1 MIMTALFRFLI
12 GGSAIYTGICVIVA
26 TGCLGLFW
34 RQQRPHALEEISAGE
49 LYLFGI
55 INHVVMLALML
66 LLPLQ
71 TALTVLAG
79 ISIPV
84 LLIYPILTV
93 AMGLL
98 LKDRLRRQRTTDAL
112 AESEATYRN
121 LFENNHTVM
130 LLVDPDGG
138 RIIDANLAASQLY
151 GWPINTLRQMNIS
164 QINTFTPAQME
175 TALQQA
181 KDGKENLF
189 HFQHRTANGSILDVE
204 TLSGPVTISGKKLL
218 YSIVH
223 DITASSRAE
232 TAREKMLKEATHA
245 RQVLLSVIEDQ
256 KFIEAK
262 LQRLSTAIEQS
273 PEAIVITDTG
283 GVIQYVNPAFEK
295 ISGYSKK
302 EAISQT
308 SHFLQSG
315 QHDAAFYAALWHT
328 ISSGQIW
335 QGRFVNKH
343 KNGLLY
349 TEDASISPVRNS
361 SGEISGY
368 VAVKRDITEELQRE
382 ELFQQ
387 SQKMEAVGQLAGGI
401 AHDFNNILQ
410 AILGFSEILLSRL
423 QKDSVESRNVDEILK
438 AARRAA
444 ELTGQLLAFSRKQPT
459 DRKDLQLNTVI
470 RDSEVLLH
478 MLLGDNTEC
487 IFELAP
493 DLMPVYADHNQIVQ
507 LIMNLSVNARDAMPD
522 GGRLVIRTEN
532 LVFGEQ
538 DVLTVQDALPG
549 TYVCMSIS
557 DTGYGMNQEVKTH
570 LFEPFFTTKE
580 VGKGTGLGLAVVY
593 GIVKQSK
600 GWIQVFSEEDKGSTF
615 RIGLPASTAPTAE
628 QSTEEH
634 EQILLIED
642 DEDLRTMVIQL
653 LETAGYDVEAA
664 ATAEEALALFRQNPN
679 RFDLLFSDIVLPDQ
693 SGLEVADTLRAEQP
707 GLPVLLYSSY
717 RSRRDRWDNLEH
729 KNYRFLQKP
738 FSISG
743 LLAAVHEAL
752 TDRTGRR

>member
-1 MIMTALFRFLI
+1 
-12 GGSAIYTGICVIVA
+12 
-26 TGCLGLFW
+26 
-34 RQQRPHALEEISAGE
+34 
-49 LYLFGI
+49 
-55 INHVVMLALML
+55 
-66 LLPLQ
+66 
-71 TALTVLAG
+71 
-79 ISIPV
+79 IPV

-130 LLVDPDGG
+130 LLIDPDGG

-164 QINTFTPAQME
+164 QINTFTPAQIE
-175 TALQQA
+175 TALQRA

-204 TLSGPVTISGKKLL
+204 TLSGPVTINGKKLL

-315 QHDAAFYAALWHT
+315 RHDAAFYAALWHT

-335 QGRFVNKH
+335 QGRFINKH
-343 KNGLLY
+343 KNGQLY
-349 TEDASISPVRNS
+349 TEEASISPVRDL
-361 SGEISGY
+361 SGTISGY

-410 AILGFSEILLSRL
+410 AILGFSEILLDRL
-423 QKDSVESRNVDEILK
+423 SKDSVEHRSVEEILK

-444 ELTGQLLAFSRKQPT
+444 QLTGQLLAFSRKQPT

-470 RDSEVLLH
+470 QDSEVLLH
-478 MLLGDNTEC
+478 MLLGEHMEC
-487 IFELAP
+487 VLELAS
-493 DLMPVYADHNQIVQ
+493 DLAPVYADHNQLVQ
-507 LIMNLSVNARDAMPD
+507 LIMNLSVNARDAMPN
-522 GGRLVIRTEN
+522 GGQLTIRTEN

-538 DVLTVQDALPG
+538 DAALIQDAYPG
-549 TYVCMSIS
+549 AFVCMSVS
-557 DTGYGMNQEVKTH
+557 DTGHGMNPEVKNH
-570 LFEPFFTTKE
+570 LIEPFFTTKE

-600 GWIQVFSEEDKGSTF
+600 GWIQVFSEEGKGSTF
-615 RIGLPASTAPTAE
+615 RIGLPVSNTPSTE
-628 QSTEEH
+628 KSTEEH
-634 EQILLIED
+634 ERILLVED
-642 DEDLRTMVIQL
+642 DKDLRTMVIHL
-653 LETAGYDVEAA
+653 LESAGYEIITAGS
-664 ATAEEALALFRQNPN
+664 AEEALSLFHENPD
-679 RFDLLFSDIVLPDQ
+679 RIHLLFSDIVLPGQ
-693 SGLEVADTLRAEQP
+693 SGIDIANALRAEKP
-707 GLPVLLYSSY
+707 NLPVLLYSSY
-717 RSRRDRWDNLEH
+717 LSGRDRWDNLDSR
-729 KNYRFLQKP
+729 NYRFLQKP
-738 FSISG
+738 FSVSG
-743 LLAAVHEAL
+743 LLAAVHETL
-752 TDRTGRR
+752 NDPTGGV